1 MVDSEKKPKKNN
13 MSKRTGP
20 IIEIIGGSKKYR
32 EALKKKIAEEI
43 DPKGILEKP
52 KKKK

>member
-1 MVDSEKKPKKNN
+1 

-32 EALKKKIAEEI
+32 EALKKKIANRSPAGSTI
-43 DPKGILEKP
+43 RGQ
-52 KKKK
+52 

>member
-1 MVDSEKKPKKNN
+1 

-43 DPKGILEKP
+43 DPKGILVDCTLIFLKRQKP